1 MKLFSSD
8 NQFALAAITFC
19 LVGLALLVSVMLWR
33 HEINQHPLFR
43 KGTAAAADL
52 QVAAVQ
58 PASTPSLA
66 VPEQVLKEITEDPRN
81 LRGQTVPPTAALS
94 PALQFLY
101 TLESPN
107 IFPSQQ

>member
-8 NQFALAAITFC
+8 NQFALIAITFC
-19 LVGLALLVSVMLWR
+19 LIGLALLVSVMLW
-33 HEINQHPLFR
+33 HQEINQHPLFQ
-43 KGTAAAADL
+43 KGATADL

-58 PASTPSLA
+58 PVPTSSLA

-81 LRGQTVPPTAALS
+81 LRGQAVPSAAALS

-101 TLESPN
+101 TLNSPK
-107 IFPSQQ
+107 IFPTQQ